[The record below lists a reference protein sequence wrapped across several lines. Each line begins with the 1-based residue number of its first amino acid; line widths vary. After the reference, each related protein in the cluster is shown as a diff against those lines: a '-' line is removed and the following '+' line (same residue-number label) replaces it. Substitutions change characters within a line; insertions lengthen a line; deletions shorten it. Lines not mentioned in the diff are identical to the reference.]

1 MSDTINTLLRQLPSV
16 DQFLSQAAVKALQLE
31 FGAPLVKSCLR
42 DVLADN
48 RQHILSGT
56 QTTAPAS
63 ETLIA
68 QLSRHLDRKTQSS
81 LYPIINATGVII
93 HTNLGRAP
101 LSDAAQAAMQAVAR
115 DYNTLEFDMHTGKRG
130 KRTRHAQALLQE
142 LTGAEAALIVNNC
155 ASGLILILSA
165 LAKRKGVAISRGQL
179 VEIGGGFRVPD
190 IMKQSGAK
198 LVEVGTTNRTH
209 LRDFETVLAD
219 EAHRPKVGMLLRAHS
234 SNFRVIGFTTQP
246 TLAELVTLGHQHG
259 VLVADDLGSGS
270 LLQTADFGLAPE
282 PTVQDSIAAGVD
294 VLSFSGDKLL
304 GGPQAG
310 IILGKKA
317 VVAKLAKHPLTRA
330 IRPDKITL
338 AALTATLLHYLKGEA
353 TQHVPIWRMIS
364 MPLADLTSVA
374 QHWQQAWGER
384 ATCIAGVSTV
394 GGGSLPEETLPTTL
408 VALTVRKP
416 DRFMKQLRSEKIIA
430 RILDQ
435 KVVFD
440 PRTVSAEQIDLVKT
454 RVGQLLA
461 KHPA

>member
-1 MSDTINTLLRQLPSV
+1 MRQLPAV
-16 DQFLSQAAVKALQLE
+16 DALLTDE
-31 FGAPLVKSCLR
+31 RSSALISDYGPDLVKNEIR
-42 DVLADN
+42 A
-48 RQHILSGT
+48 
-56 QTTAPAS
+56 
-63 ETLIA
+63 LIA
-68 QLSRHLDRKTQSS
+68 NTRSAVLDGKQTKVPSTDTLFVTLQSALEAKVSPS

-115 DYNTLEFDMHTGKRG
+115 DYNTLEFDMRTGKRG
-130 KRTRHAQALLQE
+130 KRTRHAQTLLQE

-219 EAHRPKVGMLLRAHS
+219 EEQKPKVGMLLRAHS

-246 TLAELVTLGHQHG
+246 TLAELVKLGHQHG
-259 VLVADDLGSGS
+259 VIVADDLGSGS
-270 LLQTADFGLAPE
+270 FLQTADFGLAAE

-310 IILGKKA
+310 IILGKKE

-353 TQHVPIWRMIS
+353 TTEIPIWRMIS
-364 MPLADLTSVA
+364 MPLATIEAVA
-374 QHWQQAWGER
+374 QRWRNAWGER
-384 ATCIAGVSTV
+384 ASCIDGVSTV
-394 GGGSLPEETLPTTL
+394 GGGSLPEETLPTKL
-408 VALTVRKP
+408 VALTVAKP
-416 DRFMKQLRSEKIIA
+416 DHFMKRLRQEKIIA
-430 RILDQ
+430 RILDNQ
-435 KVVFD
+435 VVFD
-440 PRTVSAEQIDLVKT
+440 PRTVHADQIAHVEE
-454 RVGQLLA
+454 RVATLL
-461 KHPA
+461 

>member
-1 MSDTINTLLRQLPSV
+1 MRQLPAV
-16 DQFLSQAAVKALQLE
+16 DAILTDARTQPLLE
-31 FGAPLVKSCLR
+31 EYGDALVKGEVRQLIGNTR
-42 DVLADN
+42 AAILA
-48 RQHILSGT
+48 GK
-56 QTTAPAS
+56 QTRVPALDTLFVELQTA
-63 ETLIA
+63 
-68 QLSRHLDRKTQSS
+68 LDAKVTPS

-130 KRTRHAQALLQE
+130 KRTRHAQTLLQE

-209 LRDFETVLAD
+209 LRDFETVLTD
-219 EAHRPKVGMLLRAHS
+219 EDQKPKVGMLLRAHS

-259 VLVADDLGSGS
+259 VIVADDLGSGS
-270 LLQTADFGLAPE
+270 FLQTADFGLAPE

-310 IILGKKA
+310 IILGKKD

-338 AALTATLLHYLKGEA
+338 AALSATLLHYLKGEA
-353 TQHVPIWRMIS
+353 TTEIPIWRMIS
-364 MPLADLTSVA
+364 MPLDKIEKIA
-374 QHWQQAWGER
+374 QCWSAAWGDS
-384 ATCIAGVSTV
+384 ATCIDGVSTV
-394 GGGSLPEETLPTTL
+394 GGGSLPEETLPTKL

-416 DRFMKQLRSEKIIA
+416 DQFMKRLRQEKIIA
-430 RILDQ
+430 RILDNQ
-435 KVVFD
+435 VVFD
-440 PRTVSAEQIDLVKT
+440 PRTVHADQIDAVQM
-454 RVGQLLA
+454 RVATLL
-461 KHPA
+461 